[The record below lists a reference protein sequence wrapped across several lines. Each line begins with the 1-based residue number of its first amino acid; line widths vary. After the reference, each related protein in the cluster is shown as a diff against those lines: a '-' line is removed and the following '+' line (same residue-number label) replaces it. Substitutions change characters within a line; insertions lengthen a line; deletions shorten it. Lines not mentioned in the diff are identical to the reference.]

1 MEIIRLFI
9 FTLKINLRDFGY
21 WFWTLIYPL
30 LLAAVFVFT
39 TQNIVSQSSVS
50 TIVVGVEDD
59 GLYNTIL
66 SEIDLIETI
75 EMSEATARDQLSE
88 EEITAFV
95 YNSGDMLVESSGI
108 QQTIVS
114 SIVNDIH
121 HVIESDIG
129 FLNFDFD
136 KSYITAEDF
145 ESEPQIVMFFSL
157 LGMVSF
163 YSMFSVLEFL
173 TKIQPNLSFQGA
185 RFYASPFS
193 KFQMI
198 ISNILASISLG
209 VVTNAAVL
217 VFLMIVY
224 QGTLF
229 DQLIPTL
236 GLLLLG
242 NIAGAGLG
250 LFLGV
255 IPLKNEGFK
264 TTIGILTTL
273 FFSFT
278 GGLAGSEPRRIII
291 ENFPLLHQ
299 YNPIGQLTDTMY
311 QINYM
316 GNYDNYLF
324 TASLLLGI
332 FIVGVVLAVIF
343 LRRKQYDSI

>member
-1 MEIIRLFI
+1 MEILRLLV

-39 TQNIVSQSSVS
+39 TQNIMNQSSIS
-50 TIVVGVEDD
+50 TIAVGVQEDN
-59 GLYNTIL
+59 LYNMIL
-66 SEIDLIETI
+66 RDIDIVETI
-75 EMSEATARDQLSE
+75 EMSEETARTRLKD

-108 QQTIVS
+108 QQTIIT

-129 FLNFDFD
+129 FQNFDFD